1 MCVCVW
7 MFNAEGRA
15 DSIRQ
20 RTTDGHQATRAVPT
34 LPRVR
39 GITRTGRGGG
49 KPGAAPV
56 LKDPPP
62 VSLSLSLSLSEL
74 LPFL

>member
-1 MCVCVW
+1 

-49 KPGAAPV
+49 PGAAPV

-62 VSLSLSLSLSEL
+62 RLSLCLSLSLSLSL
-74 LPFL
+74 